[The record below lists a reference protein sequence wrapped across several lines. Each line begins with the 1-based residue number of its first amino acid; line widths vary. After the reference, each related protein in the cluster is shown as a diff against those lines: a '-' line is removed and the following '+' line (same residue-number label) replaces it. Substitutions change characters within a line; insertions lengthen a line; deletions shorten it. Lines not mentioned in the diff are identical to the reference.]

1 MRQHYGPEVD
11 WWGLGIVMYMMMTG
25 DTPFGGST
33 RIFYDKISYE
43 PVRFPPY
50 LTRNALSI
58 LSGVS
63 VINMKTEALGVL

>member
-1 MRQHYGPEVD
+1 MKYGPEAD
-11 WWGLGIVMYMMMTG
+11 WWSLGIIMYMMMVGEVPLDAPTN
-25 DTPFGGST
+25 
-33 RIFYDKISYE
+33 ILLYE
-43 PVRFPPY
+43 VCHQSAAFPPY